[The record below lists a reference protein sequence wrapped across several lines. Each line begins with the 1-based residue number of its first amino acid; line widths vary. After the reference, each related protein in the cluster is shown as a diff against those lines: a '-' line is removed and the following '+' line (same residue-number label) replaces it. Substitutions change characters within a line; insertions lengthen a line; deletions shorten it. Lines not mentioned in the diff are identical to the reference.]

1 MVLIGWYHALR
12 ERPDCIICFHLN
24 FMPAVLPLARLLR
37 SPYVGVLHGIEA
49 WNPLPASRRRAL
61 ASADWLYA
69 VSRFTLRSSAARHGL
84 DLAKASLLPCSF
96 DESRFSPGPKPD
108 NLLSRYGLHID
119 QPIALTVARVDRS
132 ERYKGHETMLAAM
145 PGILNRCPNM
155 RYIVAGTGD
164 DLGYLKSEALRLGVA
179 DSVIFTG
186 FIPTEELPDLYR
198 LCDIFVMP
206 SKAEG
211 FGIVFLEAMAS
222 GRPVIA
228 GNQDGSTDALDQGRL
243 GVLVDPDDKVALA
256 DAVLSILDQKYP
268 NKLLFQPMA
277 LSAAVK
283 AAFGFEAFKARL
295 AAPLQ
300 KLMPKNR
307 PPYA

>member
-211 FGIVFLEAMAS
+211 FGIVFLEAWQAVGLS
-222 GRPVIA
+222 L
-228 GNQDGSTDALDQGRL
+228 QETKTDQQMPWIR
-243 GVLVDPDDKVALA
+243 GVLAC
-256 DAVLSILDQKYP
+256 LSIRTTKSLGGRSIVNPRSKVPQ
-268 NKLLFQPMA
+268 QVA
-277 LSAAVK
+277 LSAN
-283 AAFGFEAFKARL
+283 GTQCRGESGIWL
-295 AAPLQ
+295 
-300 KLMPKNR
+300 
-307 PPYA
+307 